1 MDIKHLEYFLA
12 LAQREHIAS
21 TADLLNISPSALSK
35 SITKLEQELGIGLFD
50 RHGNYITLND
60 YGRTF
65 FSYAAKT
72 LEVYENGLLATRQ
85 TMYDTKGTI
94 KIICHAY
101 CDILRPVTADYS
113 FLNPNVEITVSHHV
127 SKGDAISEE
136 VDFLLCYGQDSQ
148 TFWEK
153 SGTWV
158 SQELFQEPCYLLI
171 SKRYRTYPEDCE
183 ELSILDV
190 KDDFFAVMWDGSF
203 LTSDLAFKIC
213 QAAGFVPKVT
223 VKTNNLIFKIGI
235 AGEGR
240 AVAIVPESC
249 AQTALRL
256 YADLRM
262 FRIAEAAAQRPV
274 YLLRKKK
281 ILASEAAQDFWNFV
295 LEYYNL
301 EPDERD

>member
-21 TADLLNISPSALSK
+21 TADLLHISPSALSK
-35 SITKLEQELGIGLFD
+35 SIAKLEQEIGVSLFD
-50 RHGNYITLND
+50 RHGNYIELND

-65 FSYAAKT
+65 SRYAAKT
-72 LEVYENGLLATRQ
+72 LEVYENGMLATRQ
-85 TMYDTKGTI
+85 TMYDTKGVI

-101 CDILRPVTADYS
+101 CDILRPVVADYS
-113 FLNPNVEITVSHHV
+113 FLNPNVELTVSHHV
-127 SKGDAISEE
+127 NQGDTILEG

-153 SGTWV
+153 TGSWV
-158 SQELFQEPCYLLI
+158 GQKLFQEQCYLLI
-171 SKRYRTYPEDCE
+171 SKRYRAYPDDRE

-190 KDDFFAVMWDGSF
+190 KDDLFAVMWDGSF
-203 LTSDLAFKIC
+203 LSSDTAFKVC
-213 QAAGFVPKVT
+213 QAAGFVPKVSI
-223 VKTNNLIFKIGI
+223 KTNNLIFKLGI

-249 AQTALRL
+249 AKTAQRL
-256 YADLRM
+256 YPDLQI
-262 FRIAEAAAQRPV
+262 FRVSEASAQRSV

-281 ILASEAAQDFWNFV
+281 LLCSEAAQDFWDFV
-295 LEYYNL
+295 LEYYGL
-301 EPDERD
+301 EADHRD